1 MKRVDERPEGAK
13 FRAVRWEDPAEV
25 ERWLGAL
32 QDSVAEVQAAA
43 RDRVRKKRGRVLSRA
58 EARRKVRAAGR
69 AIARLFEAAKASLRP
84 SDPFDPVP
92 SPNALEAGE
101 AGESPSSARR
111 PVAPPKGG
119 EGA

>member
-25 ERWLGAL
+25 ECWLGAL
-32 QDSVAEVQAAA
+32 QDNVAEVQAAA
-43 RDRVRKKRGRVLSRA
+43 RDRVRKKRERVLSRN
-58 EARRKVRAAGR
+58 EARRQVRAAGR
-69 AIARLFEAAKASLRP
+69 AIARLFDAAKSGLRP
-84 SDPFDPVP
+84 SDPFDSAS
-92 SPNALEAGE
+92 SPNEPEAAE

-111 PVAPPKGG
+111 PVAPPQGG

>member
-1 MKRVDERPEGAK
+1 MQRVDERPEGAK

-32 QDSVAEVQAAA
+32 QDNVAEVQAAA
-43 RDRVRKKRGRVLSRA
+43 RDRVRKKRERVLSRA
-58 EARRKVRAAGR
+58 EARRQVRAAGR
-69 AIARLFEAAKASLRP
+69 AIARLFEAAQAGLGP

-92 SPNALEAGE
+92 SPNEPDAGE

-119 EGA
+119 EGG